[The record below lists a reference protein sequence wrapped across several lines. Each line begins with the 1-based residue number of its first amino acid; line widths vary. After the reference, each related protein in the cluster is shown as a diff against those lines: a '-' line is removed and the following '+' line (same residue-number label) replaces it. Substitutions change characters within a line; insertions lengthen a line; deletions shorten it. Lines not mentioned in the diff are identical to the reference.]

1 MFEWCKNR
9 LEITGRSVFVDIMQQ
24 WVTGEEVPLY
34 RHAIQ
39 QSIRLFLA
47 GCAGILKPVKCME
60 YPPFP
65 RLVSHGTG
73 SAVASN
79 LAFQHWLDLLLKDA
93 VLDGDTIRQIDRIYL
108 QSGIAS
114 VKWETIPEGARQIIT
129 QLIARQYPDWFGVA
143 SWSSHINGADCWT
156 KLGVMQEHAC
166 NCDMLMIIPTRLAIE
181 LNGNSPLLTGVST
194 THDLYS
200 HLYGMAWPSGQNIIW
215 QRDRINSLRL
225 DFDSPSYPPSAEL
238 MGELSAV
245 FDCEIRHW
253 YQEPVNGIRGYDCY
267 DRGDH
272 VDSGEY
278 GAGPFLPPLKVE
290 EVTVNGQEEAAV

>member
-24 WVTGEEVPLY
+24 WITGEEVPLY

-39 QSIRLFLA
+39 QSIKLFLA
-47 GCAGILKPVKCME
+47 GCAGILKPTKSME

-79 LAFQHWLDLLLKDA
+79 LAFQHWLELLLKNA

-114 VKWETIPEGARQIIT
+114 VKWETIPEGARQIMT
-129 QLIARQYPDWFGVA
+129 QLMVRQYSDWFGVA
-143 SWSSHINGADCWT
+143 SWSSYINGADCWEA
-156 KLGVMQEHAC
+156 LESGQEHAC
-166 NCDMLMIIPTRLAIE
+166 HCDMLMIIPTRLATE
-181 LNGNSPLLTGVST
+181 LNGNSQLLAGIAT
-194 THDLYS
+194 THSLYS
-200 HLYGMAWPSGQNIIW
+200 HMHGMAWPSGHNIIW
-215 QRDRINSLRL
+215 QRDQINSLRL
-225 DFDSPSYPPSAEL
+225 DFDTPSYPPSSEL
-238 MGELSAV
+238 MGELSGV
-245 FDCEIRHW
+245 FNCEIRHW
-253 YQEPVNGIRGYDCY
+253 YQEPINGIRGYDCY

-272 VDSGEY
+272 VDSREY
-278 GAGPFLPPLKVE
+278 GTGPFMPQLKVE
-290 EVTVNGQEEAAV
+290 EVAVDGREVLH

>member
-93 VLDGDTIRQIDRIYL
+93 ELDGDTIRQIDRIYL

-156 KLGVMQEHAC
+156 KLGVMHEHAC

-238 MGELSAV
+238 MGELSVV

-278 GAGPFLPPLKVE
+278 GAGPFLPQLKVE
-290 EVTVNGQEEAAV
+290 EVTVNGQEEPAV